1 MVTLMTPGSRKQIP
15 LEDRLT
21 PRILLINSD
30 ATVCEQLQRLYSQC
44 AYIVTVMRTGQSA
57 LEKLADGSTDL
68 VVTDLRM
75 PDFDGI
81 EFIERIRETHSDV
94 PVIVI
99 TGERDIEL
107 AVKALKLGV
116 SDYIGM
122 PFSADAV
129 QESTRS
135 ALEKAQVFTELR
147 HMRRGFA
154 ESFEFVGMLSKTPE
168 MYRVFETIRMVSG
181 MDVTVLVEGE
191 TGTGKELVAK
201 AIHERSARRDGKLVT
216 INCSGVPDALLESEL
231 FGYERGAFTGADHS
245 RAGMI
250 ELAHGG
256 TLFLDE
262 IESMSLSMQAKLL
275 RVLEDRKVQRLGG
288 NRRYEIDMRIVAA
301 TNVPAKELVAE
312 RKMRS
317 DFYYRINVVSIQL
330 LPLRQRRADI
340 PLLVQNFL
348 RQHPF
353 AVQKGIT
360 EISRKAMSQLM
371 HHSWPGN
378 VRELQ
383 NVLEKAVVLTPSPA
397 IETVDLSDEPSQSEV
412 TQENVPTGVPFI
424 QWIKEQEK
432 KYLVKQLEAVQG
444 SLDQAAANSGI
455 CVRTLFRKMRLYG
468 LDKKQFRPQAP
479 EFSLPPEV
487 SSVIENNVSA
497 TKNPFRL

>member
-1 MVTLMTPGSRKQIP
+1 MTKMTQRNTIQIP
-15 LEDRLT
+15 LDEPCS

-30 ATVCEQLQRLYSQC
+30 TMVCEQLQRLYSQC
-44 AYIVTVMRTGQSA
+44 EYLVSVMQSGQDA
-57 LEKLADGSTDL
+57 LEKIADGSTDL
-68 VVTDLRM
+68 VVTDLHV
-75 PDFDGI
+75 PDLDGMK
-81 EFIERIRETHSDV
+81 FVERIRKLHSDV
-94 PVIVI
+94 PVIVL
-99 TGERDIEL
+99 TGEKDIEL

-116 SDYIGM
+116 SDYISM

-201 AIHERSARRDGKLVT
+201 AIHDRSARRDGKLVT
-216 INCSGVPDALLESEL
+216 INCSGVPEALLESEL
-231 FGYERGAFTGADHS
+231 LGYERGAFTGADHS

-288 NRRYEIDMRIVAA
+288 NRKYDIDMRVIAA

-330 LPLRQRRADI
+330 MPLRQRRADI

-348 RQHPF
+348 RKHPF

-360 EISRKAMSQLM
+360 EISRQAMSQLM

-383 NVLEKAVVLTPSPA
+383 NVLERAVVLAPIPV
-397 IETVDLSDEPSQSEV
+397 IEKVDLLDEPPPPEV
-412 TQENVPTGVPFI
+412 TRSNKSTGVTFV
-424 QWIKEQEK
+424 QWIREQEK
-432 KYLVKQLEAVQG
+432 AYLVKQLEAFHG
-444 SLDQAAANSGI
+444 SIDQASANSGI
-455 CVRTLFRKMRLYG
+455 CARTLFRKMRLYG

-479 EFSLPPEV
+479 ENSLPPEV
-487 SSVIENNVSA
+487 SSLIENKVGA
-497 TKNPFRL
+497 TNPHFRH

>member
-1 MVTLMTPGSRKQIP
+1 MQIP
-15 LEDRLT
+15 LDEPCS

-30 ATVCEQLQRLYSQC
+30 TMVCEQLQRLYSQC
-44 AYIVTVMRTGQSA
+44 EYLVSVMQSGRDA
-57 LEKLADGSTDL
+57 LEKIADGSTDL
-68 VVTDLRM
+68 VVTDLHV
-75 PDFDGI
+75 PDLDGMK
-81 EFIERIRETHSDV
+81 FVERIRKLHSDV
-94 PVIVI
+94 PVIVL
-99 TGERDIEL
+99 TGEKDIEL

-116 SDYIGM
+116 SDYISM

-154 ESFEFVGMLSKTPE
+154 ESFEFLGMLSKTPE

-201 AIHERSARRDGKLVT
+201 AIHDRSARRDGKLVT
-216 INCSGVPDALLESEL
+216 INCSGVPEALLESEL
-231 FGYERGAFTGADHS
+231 LGYERGAFTGADHS

-288 NRRYEIDMRIVAA
+288 NRKYDIDMRVIAA

-330 LPLRQRRADI
+330 MPLRQRRADI

-348 RQHPF
+348 RKHPF
-353 AVQKGIT
+353 AAQKGIT
-360 EISRKAMSQLM
+360 EISRPAMSQLM

-383 NVLEKAVVLTPSPA
+383 NVLERAVVLAPIPV
-397 IETVDLSDEPSQSEV
+397 IEKVDLLDEPPPPEV
-412 TQENVPTGVPFI
+412 TRSNKSTGVTFV
-424 QWIKEQEK
+424 QWIREQEK
-432 KYLVKQLEAVQG
+432 AYLVKQLEAFHG
-444 SLDQAAANSGI
+444 SIDQASANSGI
-455 CVRTLFRKMRLYG
+455 CARTLFRKMRLYG

-479 EFSLPPEV
+479 ENSLPPEV
-487 SSVIENNVSA
+487 SSLIENKVGA
-497 TKNPFRL
+497 TNPHFRH